1 MSTYAYFPPQSLEV
15 YLVCIKDLSSRVEW
29 VTLHITNRSNR
40 SWRVFWVYKMP
51 FHFPGVPI
59 LPRFLNDQFHTKG
72 IDWNLRKLTKQ
83 NKMTK
88 NTGWLMVAEDFCIRD
103 ISCPMDAPWYIVSN
117 YSSEVRWKTT
127 ESRWWI
133 RDSKHQSIFLHKNPS
148 MLQPSQGNGRG
159 DWVKS
164 LVMDFLNFT
173 QRMNCQK
180 IAYFSFS
187 TDFHMVRNKFSGSF
201 LVFFVYY
208 KKKLI

>member
-1 MSTYAYFPPQSLEV
+1 MPTYAYFPSQSLEV

-40 SWRVFWVYKMP
+40 SWRVFWVYKIA

-72 IDWNLRKLTKQ
+72 IDWNLKKLTKQ

-103 ISCPMDAPWYIVSN
+103 ISCPMDAPWYIVSS
-117 YSSEVRWKTT
+117 YSSEVLWKTT

-133 RDSKHQSIFLHKNPS
+133 RDSKHQSIFLHKTPRCYSHHKGTEQVIGWNLS
-148 MLQPSQGNGRG
+148 K
-159 DWVKS
+159 WT
-164 LVMDFLNFT
+164 FWIFT
-173 QRMNCQK
+173 QRMNFMDPCYTLPK
-180 IAYFSFS
+180 N
-187 TDFHMVRNKFSGSF
+187 H
-201 LVFFVYY
+201 LFFVFN
-208 KKKLI
+208 IFSHGSEQIFR

>member
-40 SWRVFWVYKMP
+40 SWRVFWVYKIP

-72 IDWNLRKLTKQ
+72 IDWNLKKLTKQ

-103 ISCPMDAPWYIVSN
+103 ISCPMDAPWYIVRN
-117 YSSEVRWKTT
+117 YSSEVLWKTT

-133 RDSKHQSIFLHKNPS
+133 RDSKHQSIFLHKNHKKPS

-164 LVMDFLNFT
+164 LEMDFLNFT
-173 QRMNCQK
+173 QRMNFMDPCHTLPK
-180 IAYFSFS
+180 N
-187 TDFHMVRNKFSGSF
+187 H
-201 LVFFVYY
+201 LFFVFN
-208 KKKLI
+208 IFSHGSEQIFR